1 VIDVFIRRLFKFAN
15 ACWLMLRWRSLP
27 NAICHGRFSY
37 SRLAQQG
44 FGVLTIFLL
53 ILCLQ
58 LVLPTLATAQL
69 DFVYCPA
76 NANVQQCQS
85 STVLAQSLV
94 AQASDIPAPPN
105 VPPTSEP
112 AVLPKQRIADRI
124 ARTPIEAPFGLVNLF
139 IVFFVTLG
147 PLKVIPSFV
156 QLTQKAD
163 RSLRRQI
170 AFRSA
175 ALSTIVILLV
185 ATIGQNMVRVWQIRL
200 PAFLIAGGIL
210 LFLVALNLVMAQ
222 YQPLLPLHEESS
234 PPSLDLV
241 VTPLTFPIILPPFGI
256 AIALVLMLVSQEIG
270 FNPLVVLGVLLFVM
284 LLNLI
289 GMLAAR
295 PILIFLRPIT
305 LRIIGFVLGVLQLAL
320 GIEWIIT
327 GLEIEALVFR
337 RLFGF

>member
-1 VIDVFIRRLFKFAN
+1 MLTRRLFKLATVFRR
-15 ACWLMLRWRSLP
+15 MS
-27 NAICHGRFSY
+27 HGQSFFNSIGPIGVGF
-37 SRLAQQG
+37 SRLAQRG
-44 FGVLTIFLL
+44 FGVLAIFLL
-53 ILCLQ
+53 TLILQ
-58 LVLPTLATAQL
+58 LALPSLATNQL
-69 DFVYCPA
+69 DSVNCLA
-76 NANVQQCQS
+76 DNQVQQCRISEVLPPSLIAQVPDPTDSPS
-85 STVLAQSLV
+85 ST
-94 AQASDIPAPPN
+94 
-105 VPPTSEP
+105 
-112 AVLPKQRIADRI
+112 VLPKQRIADRI
-124 ARTPIEAPFGLVNLF
+124 ARTPIEAPLGLVNLF

-147 PLKVIPSFV
+147 PLKVIPVFV

-185 ATIGQNMVRVWQIRL
+185 ATIGQNMVRIWQIRL

-210 LFLVALNLVMAQ
+210 LFLVALNMVMTQ
-222 YQPLLPLHEESS
+222 YQPPPLPEESS

-241 VTPLTFPIILPPFGI
+241 VTPLTFPVILPPFGI

-270 FNPLVVLGVLLFVM
+270 FNPMLVLGVLLFVM

-289 GMLAAR
+289 GMLAAL
-295 PILIFLRPIT
+295 PILLFLRPIT
-305 LRIIGFVLGVLQLAL
+305 LRIFGFVLGVLQLAL

-337 RLFGF
+337 RLFGY